1 MSILRNQ
8 KRQNGRADLISS
20 HLAFLIT
27 TSLFPHSVPP
37 VVCRRDVCSPSYSRA
52 RAHASPLSAAAP
64 PRASPWL
71 SELPS
76 FWRQRNQRRNLG
88 CQAVSDTWDSSGKI
102 SGMPWTFSE
111 ISEPPRRWNSRDNVP
126 SLSQPLTVPCW
137 LFSLWNRVVRD
148 LQEGSDV
155 DTMSSFSTQQPR
167 CHAHNAQSG
176 NSSYSVFPRLLPLIP
191 FSHLQSDKRNS
202 S

>member
-88 CQAVSDTWDSSGKI
+88 CQAVSDTRDSSGKI

-137 LFSLWNRVVRD
+137 LFSLWNRVARD

>member
-76 FWRQRNQRRNLG
+76 FWWQRNQRRNLG
-88 CQAVSDTWDSSGKI
+88 CQAVSDTRDSSGKI

-137 LFSLWNRVVRD
+137 LFSLWNRVARD

>member
-88 CQAVSDTWDSSGKI
+88 CQAVSDTRDSSGKI

>member
-8 KRQNGRADLISS
+8 KRQNGRADLIPS
-20 HLAFLIT
+20 HPAFLIT

-37 VVCRRDVCSPSYSRA
+37 VVSRRDVFSPPYSRA
-52 RAHASPLSAAAP
+52 RAHTSPLSAAAP

-76 FWRQRNQRRNLG
+76 FWWQRNQRRNLG
-88 CQAVSDTWDSSGKI
+88 CQAVSGAWDSSGKI

-111 ISEPPRRWNSRDNVP
+111 ISEPPRRRNSRDNVP

-137 LFSLWNRVVRD
+137 LFSLWNRVARD
-148 LQEGSDV
+148 LQEGSAV
-155 DTMSSFSTQQPR
+155 DTMSSFSTEQPR
-167 CHAHNAQSG
+167 CHAHSAQSG
-176 NSSYSVFPRLLPLIP
+176 NSSCSVSASASATHTISPP
-191 FSHLQSDKRNS
+191 KMW
-202 S
+202 